1 MAKKEEKPTEVYVIN
16 ENDLFHALETED
28 EFDRFMN
35 VTVSTLGTAL
45 LQDPNRDRKQ
55 VDEMC
60 ELTMH
65 NIMFLCQEYHGLVT
79 EGKIPPVRPENGMT
93 KEKARKEVLEQ
104 LKTVELFFNIA
115 RDKQKEETQ
124 NEEKEKNDANSES

>member
-16 ENDLFHALETED
+16 ENDLFHALESED

-60 ELTMH
+60 ELTVH
-65 NIMFLCQEYHGLVT
+65 NIMFLCQEYHALVT
-79 EGKIPPVRPENGMT
+79 EGKIAPVKPEKGMT
-93 KEKARKEVLEQ
+93 REKARNEVMEQ
-104 LKTVELFFNIA
+104 LKVVETFFNIA
-115 RDKQKEETQ
+115 KDKQKEEAQ
-124 NEEKEKNDANSES
+124 NEKKESEDAGNKS

>member
-1 MAKKEEKPTEVYVIN
+1 MAKEEV
-16 ENDLFHALETED
+16 FHALETED

-45 LQDPNRDRKQ
+45 LQDPNRDKEQ

-60 ELTMH
+60 ELTVH

-79 EGKIPPVRPENGMT
+79 EGKIAPVKPEKGMT
-93 KEKARKEVLEQ
+93 KEKARKEVMEQ
-104 LKTVELFFNIA
+104 LKVVETFFNIA
-115 RDKQKEETQ
+115 KDKQKEEAQ
-124 NEEKEKNDANSES
+124 EKEDDGNKS